1 MIFTRTRLISLP
13 LAALALAAATVLAD
27 LPSAVTGVASSG
39 LVTLATTGNPT
50 PLHEEL
56 GGTVVDS
63 KQLVAK
69 IAAEKLGQFLDL
81 EQKEHLAPMALI
93 TPDGDMFAMVAPT
106 ITKDNFI
113 LVTADGTARRM
124 DVGNNE
130 GHNQPSVVTE
140 IVEDGGTPWYLELW
154 YWLTGA

>member
-1 MIFTRTRLISLP
+1 MIFTRFYLISLP
-13 LAALALAAATVLAD
+13 LAALALAATTAFAE
-27 LPSAVTGVASSG
+27 LPSTVTGVASPG
-39 LVTLATTGNPT
+39 LVTLATTGNPD

-56 GGTVVDS
+56 GGAVVDS

-69 IAAEKLGQFLDL
+69 IGAENLGQFLDL
-81 EQKEHLAPMALI
+81 KQDEHLAPKALI

-106 ITKDNFI
+106 ITKDNFM

-140 IVEDGGTPWYLELW
+140 IVEDGGTPWYKEFW

>member
-81 EQKEHLAPMALI
+81 EQNEHLAPMALI

-130 GHNQPSVVTE
+130 RHNQPSVVTE